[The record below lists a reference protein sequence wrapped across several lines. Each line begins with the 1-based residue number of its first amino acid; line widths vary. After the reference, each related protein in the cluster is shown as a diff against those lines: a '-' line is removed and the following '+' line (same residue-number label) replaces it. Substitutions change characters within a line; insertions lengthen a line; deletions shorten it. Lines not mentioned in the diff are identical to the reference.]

1 MWRGWSGW
9 NPRCPEIAR
18 PTRWRGRCS
27 PPGMPRRKAP
37 DKLSLAVG
45 ERIKSLRLEEGMTIE
60 ELADESLTGS
70 KGHLS
75 NIERGLVRPNIQ
87 TLKQIADG
95 LGVKAYDLLTFPK
108 RSLRERLI
116 DMTRR
121 LTAPRIGELVRVAS
135 QWLGHD
141 GRPLRG

>member
-1 MWRGWSGW
+1 
-9 NPRCPEIAR
+9 
-18 PTRWRGRCS
+18 
-27 PPGMPRRKAP
+27 MPRRKAP